1 MVDKHFI
8 LALIH
13 MMLNIF
19 GAQLKKTNL
28 ENIYQDI
35 GVIAQ
40 RQKPVY
46 VGLTK
51 SSKGLAIIENVQK
64 CQKGNPKLL
73 LIFTP
78 TSQNSS

>member
-1 MVDKHFI
+1 MVNKYFI

-13 MMLNIF
+13 MMINIF
-19 GAQLKKTNL
+19 GAQLKKRNL

-40 RQKPVY
+40 RQKLVY

-51 SSKGLAIIENVQK
+51 SSKGLAIMENMQK
-64 CQKGNPKLL
+64 C
-73 LIFTP
+73 
-78 TSQNSS
+78 